1 VFVAG
6 ISGKTWADPK
16 STLNCVGVVL
26 RTWLVTVKSASLRDM
41 NMPAQTA
48 QGLSRNMMALIW
60 LLLSALIVVLDL
72 WTKSLATESLS
83 LYRPVE
89 VTSWLNMTLA
99 HNYGAAFSFLSDAGG
114 WQRWLFTGLA
124 SIVTVV
130 LIVWL
135 LRLPVAEKRTA
146 AALSMIIGGAV
157 GNLVDRMAHGYV
169 VDFIDVYYQN
179 WHWPAFNVADS
190 AITGGVILLLLDSLL
205 QSIAAKREGKS

>member
-1 VFVAG
+1 
-6 ISGKTWADPK
+6 
-16 STLNCVGVVL
+16 
-26 RTWLVTVKSASLRDM
+26 M
-41 NMPAQTA
+41 NSPTQNS
-48 QGLSRNMMALIW
+48 QGLSRNMMALVW

-72 WTKSLATESLS
+72 WTKSLATENLS

-114 WQRWLFTGLA
+114 WQRWLFTVLA
-124 SIVTVV
+124 TVVTLV

-135 LRLPVAEKRTA
+135 LRLPAAEKRMA
-146 AALSMIIGGAV
+146 AALCMIIGGAV
-157 GNLVDRMAHGYV
+157 GNLIDRMAHGYV

-190 AITGGVILLLLDSLL
+190 AITGGVILLLLDSVL
-205 QSIAAKREGKS
+205 QSVAAKRSEKN